1 MNVCVPLKCAKKVAT
16 TEYSRQSNPTTMEES
31 KRIAHE
37 GGEVA
42 RDARKTIEKR
52 LGRTVI
58 SSEKASDYLR
68 PIENT
73 ESES

>member
-1 MNVCVPLKCAKKVAT
+1 MAT

-31 KRIAHE
+31 KRIARE

-68 PIENT
+68 PIGNT
-73 ESES
+73 ESEELPLE

>member
-1 MNVCVPLKCAKKVAT
+1 
-16 TEYSRQSNPTTMEES
+16 MEES
-31 KRIAHE
+31 KLIARE

-58 SSEKASDYLR
+58 SSEKASDYLC

>member
-1 MNVCVPLKCAKKVAT
+1 
-16 TEYSRQSNPTTMEES
+16 MEES
-31 KRIAHE
+31 KRIARE

-42 RDARKTIEKR
+42 REARMTIEKR

-68 PIENT
+68 PIQDSNPEELPT
-73 ESES
+73 E

>member
-1 MNVCVPLKCAKKVAT
+1 
-16 TEYSRQSNPTTMEES
+16 MEES
-31 KRIAHE
+31 KRIARE

-52 LGRTVI
+52 LGRIVI

-68 PIENT
+68 PIEDTET
-73 ESES
+73 ES